1 MMLLCL
7 LALIALVILLV
18 FSSYLQLLYLESLR
32 LIKHETQALTH
43 FRDVLSEQLGYD
55 TENGGTRF
63 SLIKHVS
70 LPIVGVLGYCALN
83 RADVQQWQIVLE
95 SSGLTVLI
103 MLVTTYVVPQFLYRR
118 LTGAWMVGLVPFAR
132 LIGMLITP
140 LSGPLSFFQSLLDLG
155 TPESSS
161 HQNENHSEHIEALIS
176 AGAEEGILAEGDRRL
191 IQQVVA
197 FGDKTVRE
205 VMTSRPNI
213 VAIAADRS
221 LEDMR
226 QLVIHEQY
234 SRVPVY
240 EQNIDQIIGFV
251 HIRDMFELDPEQR
264 KDKTV
269 RELMRPIRLVPETKL
284 VSELLREM
292 QHDGGHMVIVIDEY
306 GNTAG
311 LSTMEDLV
319 EEILGEIHDEHEPDR
334 DVRQESDNSFIA
346 PGSLDVDR
354 LEELLQFR
362 PEDDTESTTV
372 GGLAAEWLGHVPKVG
387 ESVRRDGIQ
396 IDVLAGSELRVE
408 QVRVSRAQETASV

>member
-1 MMLLCL
+1 MMLFCL
-7 LALIALVILLV
+7 LALFALMVLLI
-18 FSSYLQLLYLESLR
+18 FGSYLQLLYLESLR

-43 FRDVLSEQLGYD
+43 FRDVLGEKLGYD
-55 TENGGTRF
+55 TEDGATRF
-63 SLIKHVS
+63 SLVKHVS
-70 LPIVGVLGYCALN
+70 LPIAGVLVYCVLN
-83 RADVQQWQIVLE
+83 RSDVRQWQIVLE

-103 MLVTTYVVPQFLYRR
+103 MLVTTYVIPQFLYRR
-118 LTGAWMVGLVPFAR
+118 LSGAWMTGLIPFAR
-132 LIGMLITP
+132 LIGILITP
-140 LSGPLSFFQSLLDLG
+140 LSAPLSFFQSLLDLG

-161 HQNENHSEHIEALIS
+161 GQNDNHTEHIEALIS
-176 AGAEEGILAEGDRRL
+176 AGADEGILEEGDRRL

-213 VAIAADRS
+213 VAIGADRS

-240 EQNIDQIIGFV
+240 EQNIDQIVGFV

-292 QHDGGHMVIVIDEY
+292 QNDGGHMVIVIDEY

-387 ESVRRDGIQ
+387 ESVKRDGIQ

>member
-1 MMLLCL
+1 MTLGCL
-7 LALIALVILLV
+7 LALFALTVLLV
-18 FSSYLQLLYLESLR
+18 FGSYLQLLYLESMR
-32 LIKHETQALTH
+32 LIKHETAALTH
-43 FRDVLSEQLGYD
+43 FRDVLSQKLGHD
-55 TENGGTRF
+55 TENGALRF
-63 SLIKHVS
+63 SLIKHLS
-70 LPIVGVLGYCALN
+70 LPMAGVLVFCALN
-83 RADVQQWQIVLE
+83 RADAPQWQPVLE
-95 SSGLTVLI
+95 SSAVAVLL
-103 MLVTTYVVPQFLYRR
+103 MLVSTYVIPQFLYRR
-118 LTGAWMVGLVPFAR
+118 LSGGWMMPLIPFAR
-132 LIGMLITP
+132 FLGRIITP
-140 LSGPLSFFQSLLDLG
+140 LSAPLGFFQSLLDLG
-155 TPESSS
+155 APEGSA
-161 HQNENHSEHIEALIS
+161 HNGENHSEHIEALIS
-176 AGAEEGILAEGDRRL
+176 AGAEEGILEEGDRLL

-240 EQNIDQIIGFV
+240 EENIDQVVGFI

-269 RELMRPIRLVPETKL
+269 RELMRSIRLVPETKL

-306 GNTAG
+306 GYTAG

-362 PEDDTESTTV
+362 PEEDTESTTV
-372 GGLAAEWLGHVPKVG
+372 AGLAAEWLGHVPKVG
-387 ESVRRDGIQ
+387 ESVKRDGIQ

-408 QVRVSRAQETASV
+408 QVRVSRAQETAAV